1 MGAFLKYP
9 EYLLLHWSLNAYLV
23 LIKSSAARMQECADR
38 CVEMVRQVY
47 AAEEA
52 QPEWHVA
59 LAPPTTRLSALPG
72 CFQTASRLWAYRY
85 LLPRQHILTEETT
98 AFLAREGS
106 AGSLTGLDPARMDPA
121 ILRSFLETADA
132 AETDSFVEQYLLNI
146 QQALASQAV
155 CQYLLLS
162 AFFCAGAFVQG
173 LGADP
178 AAFASAIPDLAL
190 VDRTVSPAELRG
202 GLRQILLE
210 AVRLRFFFRF
220 LCPGGRLLC
229 ALLPG
234 EGSVLRLGRD
244 GQFMIL
250 RVPLGKFRG
259 FLLHDRPESG
269 DLLRIRGGALCQD
282 AERHGQAQQGGNG
295 FFHDTMFP
303 FFGFLSPPQ
312 SGIRKEAVGR
322 TLRLEPFPRHGALS
336 TMKSKINQVLGGTFA
351 QDSRNVTNRPMTVRF
366 FSAFCQEKF
375 LIFHVRSNFADF
387 LTKRKRA
394 NIYQIFSINFL
405 SAPRT
410 IYRSGKVLK
419 NNGGFCADCHLRPQE
434 EDGMLKSDN

>member
-1 MGAFLKYP
+1 MDRNFSEPNLRIRDALMGAFLKYP

-146 QQALASQAV
+146 QQALASQPV

-178 AAFASAIPDLAL
+178 AAFAAAIPDLAL

-210 AVRLRFFFRF
+210 AVRLRDNASSRQ
-220 LCPGGRLLC
+220 GR
-229 ALLPG
+229 
-234 EGSVLRLGRD
+234 S
-244 GQFMIL
+244 
-250 RVPLGKFRG
+250 
-259 FLLHDRPESG
+259 
-269 DLLRIRGGALCQD
+269 LLRQAVCYIDEHYTDEALSLNQVAREISISANYLSAVFSQEMGQTFTEYVTGKRMEKAKELLRTTAKRSGEVAFAVGYRDPHYFSFLFKKTQGCTPRDYRAGGA
-282 AERHGQAQQGGNG
+282 
-295 FFHDTMFP
+295 
-303 FFGFLSPPQ
+303 
-312 SGIRKEAVGR
+312 
-322 TLRLEPFPRHGALS
+322 
-336 TMKSKINQVLGGTFA
+336 KS
-351 QDSRNVTNRPMTVRF
+351 
-366 FSAFCQEKF
+366 
-375 LIFHVRSNFADF
+375 
-387 LTKRKRA
+387 
-394 NIYQIFSINFL
+394 
-405 SAPRT
+405 
-410 IYRSGKVLK
+410 
-419 NNGGFCADCHLRPQE
+419 
-434 EDGMLKSDN
+434 